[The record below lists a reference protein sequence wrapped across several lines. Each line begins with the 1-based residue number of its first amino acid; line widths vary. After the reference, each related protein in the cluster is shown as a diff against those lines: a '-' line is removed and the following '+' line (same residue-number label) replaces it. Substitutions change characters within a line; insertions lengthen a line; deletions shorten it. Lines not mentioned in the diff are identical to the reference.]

1 MKYFFSIS
9 LFTAIILFIGS
20 CKEKYELPATAN
32 NSRLLVV
39 EGYLNSGSDLTSIR
53 LSRTIN
59 LKDTG
64 TSDPETGATVTVEAE
79 NGGSTPLFGNANGEY
94 INYLNLNNNV
104 RYRLRINTFGG
115 GEYLSDFVPVVNTPL
130 IDSISWKKKEE
141 GLEKGVQLFVNT
153 HDPLNKTRYYRWEYN
168 ETWEFHSY
176 FFSRYAYANG
186 NFIVRP
192 DPTKVSVC
200 WNSEASARILTGSSA
215 KQGQDIISLMP
226 INLIPLASPKIVVR
240 YSIEVKQYALTQEGY
255 NYWDIL
261 RKNTEKL
268 GTLFDPQPSRLFSNI
283 HGITNPNE
291 EVIGFL
297 SAGSL
302 AKKRIFINNAE
313 VLPWPNYSDCMPET
327 KVFPD
332 KYESSFGKGLLMP
345 TTEIL
350 SPFGFI
356 IGYNGADPRCVDCT
370 LSGTNVRPFFW

>member
-1 MKYFFSIS
+1 MKYFFYIA
-9 LFTAIILFIGS
+9 LLATIILFVSS

-32 NSRLLVV
+32 NNPQLVV
-39 EGYLNSGSDLTSIR
+39 EGYLNSGSDLTTIR

-79 NGGSTPLFGNANGEY
+79 NGGSTPLFSNNNGEY
-94 INYLNLNNNV
+94 VNYLNLNNNV

-115 GEYLSDFVPVVNTPL
+115 GEYLSDFVPVVSTPP
-130 IDSISWKKKEE
+130 IDSISWKKKED
-141 GLEKGVQLFVNT
+141 GLEKGVQLYVST

-176 FFSRYAYANG
+176 FFSGYTYVNG
-186 NFIVRP
+186 SFIVRP

-200 WNSEASARILTGSSA
+200 WNSDVSTRIITGSSA

-226 INLIPLASPKIVVR
+226 ISLIPIGSPKVLVR
-240 YSIEVKQYALTQEGY
+240 YSMEVKQYALTQEGY

-297 SAGSL
+297 SAGSF

-313 VLPWPNYSDCMPET
+313 VLPWPYFSDCAPAT

-332 KYESSFGKGLLMP
+332 RYESFFGSGRLIP

-356 IGYNGADPRCVDCT
+356 IGYNGGEPRCVDCT
-370 LSGTNVRPFFW
+370 LTGTNVRPFFW